1 MQQSEKIRFVVYTT
15 IFGVLWGAAE
25 MLLGTFLHM
34 VQFPFRGALMA
45 SIGAIILCLGRT
57 YTPVRGATVCT
68 GIVALALKMI
78 SAGGFK
84 MGPAVGI
91 MIETFL
97 AELVLSL
104 FGTSRLSF
112 TLACMLCAL
121 EGVAHFFITNWLTYG
136 RGIFKA
142 YMQVV
147 TGLQKFF
154 GFPDGFWK
162 EVIAFWIIVHF
173 LFGGA
178 AAWVSIKA
186 ARRLRKL

>member
-15 IFGVLWGAAE
+15 IFGTLWGVSE

-45 SIGAIILCLGRT
+45 SIGAIILCLGRS
-57 YTPVRGATVCT
+57 YTPVRGATLCT

-84 MGPAVGI
+84 LGPAVGI
-91 MIETFL
+91 MIETL
-97 AELVLSL
+97 VAELVLSV
-104 FGTSRLSF
+104 FGISKLSF
-112 TLACMLCAL
+112 TLACLLCAL
-121 EGVAHFFITNWLTYG
+121 EGVAHFFITNWMMYG

-147 TGLQKFF
+147 TSLQKFF

-162 EVIAFWIIVHF
+162 EIVVFWVVCHF
-173 LFGGA
+173 IFGGL
-178 AAWVSIKA
+178 AAWVSISA
-186 ARRLRKL
+186 AKRLRKL